1 MLRFL
6 GYDLISL
13 FMTNHEEQYGST
25 TLSEWICDV
34 LSNVFVIYK
43 TKGFTFFYYYL
54 SYFLFLHEL
63 EKKVLYLYGLI
74 NFQKGLG
81 WINAYLYNKPKIHVI

>member
-63 EKKVLYLYGLI
+63 EKKFYIYMASLI
-74 NFQKGLG
+74 FKKVWGE
-81 WINAYLYNKPKIHVI
+81 